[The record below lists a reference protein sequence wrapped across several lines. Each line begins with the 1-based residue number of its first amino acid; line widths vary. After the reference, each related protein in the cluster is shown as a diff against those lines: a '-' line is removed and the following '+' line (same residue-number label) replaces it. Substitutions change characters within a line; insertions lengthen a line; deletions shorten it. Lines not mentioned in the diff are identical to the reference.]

1 MSELCPFETWIRDV
15 DEALSSKVVADAVD
29 GEARII
35 VSDVPALSYTRS
47 VTVFVKVNAGVVRV
61 VVDHGQR
68 SAVMVTRSAG
78 TGQVQRSSAT
88 VTRSDVTVKCQ
99 FSDLVAVLNGAITVD
114 EAYMA
119 GVMKVAGDRVLLID
133 GWRPLRQ
140 VLQSLKLPLP

>member
-1 MSELCPFETWIRDV
+1 MSEPCPFETWLRYV
-15 DEALSSKVVADAVD
+15 DEALSSNVVADAVD

-35 VSDVPALSYTRS
+35 VSDVPALSYTRDMPSLSYTRS
-47 VTVFVKVNAGVVRV
+47 VTIFVKVAAGVVRV
-61 VVDHGQR
+61 F
-68 SAVMVTRSAG
+68 

-99 FSDLVAVLNGAITVD
+99 FTDLVAVLEGSITVE
-114 EAYMA
+114 EAYMS

-140 VLQSLKLPLP
+140 VLQSLKLPIRL